1 MLIITKAA
9 SALAVLALA
18 AGAARQGPRLP
29 EADPLPP
36 ASWATQDVAD
46 SLYRAARDAMGRGEY
61 GRASE
66 LFERIAERHP
76 SSAYA
81 ADALYYQAFSL
92 YRSGGSDDLKRARK
106 ALKDLKV
113 KDPKYNKRGDIA
125 TLDTRICG
133 ELARRGDA
141 GCAAEVSRLAED
153 TDRDRDRDRERDR
166 DDAARERDR
175 EQRDRDREARE
186 RANESRERAVD
197 RTRADRP
204 AAVAP
209 RAPSSDC
216 PKDDDDDERV
226 AALNALL
233 QMNAERA
240 VPILKRVLERR
251 DECSVVLRRKAVFL
265 ISQKRSAET
274 ADVLMDL
281 ARNDPDREVREQA
294 VFWLSQVP
302 GERTLELLSSILR
315 DSRDATLQDKALFAI
330 SQHQGE
336 RGAEVLRDYAT
347 RDGAPEK
354 LREQAIFWLGQ
365 RRSSESAEF
374 LRALYPR
381 LRSQQLKDKVIFS
394 LSQQRGLGNDRW
406 LMDRALDT
414 REPIELR
421 KQALFWASQM
431 GGNIEQLVELY
442 NRVPDH
448 EVRNHL
454 IFIYSQ
460 RRERA
465 AVDKLLDIAKNERDS
480 ELRKQAI
487 FWLSQSRD
495 PRAQQFLLDII
506 EK

>member
-1 MLIITKAA
+1 M
-9 SALAVLALA
+9 
-18 AGAARQGPRLP
+18 
-29 EADPLPP
+29 
-36 ASWATQDVAD
+36 
-46 SLYRAARDAMGRGEY
+46 
-61 GRASE
+61 
-66 LFERIAERHP
+66 
-76 SSAYA
+76 
-81 ADALYYQAFSL
+81 
-92 YRSGGSDDLKRARK
+92 
-106 ALKDLKV
+106 
-113 KDPKYNKRGDIA
+113 
-125 TLDTRICG
+125 
-133 ELARRGDA
+133 
-141 GCAAEVSRLAED
+141 
-153 TDRDRDRDRERDR
+153 
-166 DDAARERDR
+166 
-175 EQRDRDREARE
+175 
-186 RANESRERAVD
+186 
-197 RTRADRP
+197 
-204 AAVAP
+204 AP
-209 RAPSSDC
+209 RARSSDC
-216 PKDDDDDERV
+216 PRDDDADDRV

-240 VPILKRVLERR
+240 VPLLKRVLANR

-315 DSRDATLQDKALFAI
+315 DSRDANLQDKALFAI

-336 RGAEVLRDYAT
+336 RGAEVLREYAT
-347 RDGAPEK
+347 REGAPEK

-365 RRSSESAEF
+365 RRSAASAEF
-374 LRALYPR
+374 LRDLYPK

-394 LSQQRGLGNDRW
+394 LSQQRGIGNDRW

-431 GGNIEQLVELY
+431 GGDIDQLVQLY
-442 NRVPDH
+442 NRMPDR

-465 AVDKLLDIAKNERDS
+465 AVDKLLDIARSDRDS